1 MGILRRKPMRCISTI
16 VLASFV
22 VLTVNASEIK
32 NEEPQ
37 NVVEE
42 KSSSSFFDVASMNND
57 EVSSQRIYT
66 FIQGFPPFAPLVSS
80 CEMSWNQ

>member
-1 MGILRRKPMRCISTI
+1 MRYISTI

-22 VLTVNASEIK
+22 VLIVNASEMK

-42 KSSSSFFDVASMNND
+42 KSSSDFYGKR
-57 EVSSQRIYT
+57 VS
-66 FIQGFPPFAPLVSS
+66 
-80 CEMSWNQ
+80 